1 MMRPMGARALVKRL
15 PEPKPESSLII
26 APETVSERPSK
37 FAVVLAVGKLIH
49 GGFDM
54 GDTVIL
60 RDYSG
65 APCNVELDGE
75 MIEASIVDEQD
86 VLCVV
91 EGL

>member
-1 MMRPMGARALVKRL
+1 MGARALVKRL
-15 PEPKPESSLII
+15 PEPKPATQLII
-26 APETVSERPSK
+26 TPDTVDERPSK
-37 FAVVLAVGKLIH
+37 FALVLAIGKLLH

-65 APCNVELDGE
+65 TTCNVDLDDDI
-75 MIEASIVDEQD
+75 IEASIVDEHD

-91 EGL
+91 TDL